1 MSSQDDADLVKSV
14 ISVADSLFGL
24 VESWERRAPADYI
37 STRSRRMLVADL
49 GDVVKFLPRDTE
61 LFEFVAELSALSE
74 PLTYADGAEQVK
86 WIAKRLCGAHGID
99 SRRLK
104 PRKGI
109 VPAAVPDI
117 RRLTATLPKDPNSD
131 SDDKTLS

>member
-1 MSSQDDADLVKSV
+1 VSDQDEADLVRAV
-14 ISVADSLFGL
+14 IGVADSLFGL
-24 VESWERRAPADYI
+24 VESWERRRSDENV
-37 STRSRRMLVADL
+37 SDRSRRMLVADL
-49 GDVVKFLPRDTE
+49 GDVVKFLPKDTE
-61 LFEFVAELSALSE
+61 LFEFVAELSTLSE

-109 VPAAVPDI
+109 VPADMPDHK
-117 RRLTATLPKDPNSD
+117 RVTAILPKPSNNNRDD
-131 SDDKTLS
+131 SMFS